1 MTHYFENKLA
11 GERAR
16 LLNTSVK
23 VPSASALAYVPSA
36 LGRVS

>member
-23 VPSASALAYVPSA
+23 VSSASALVMY
-36 LGRVS
+36 LLLWEG